1 MSSPSDSVAAILS
14 ARGCP
19 WPAPIVVAETESTN
33 ADVAAMVD
41 TAAAGT
47 SVWADCQTRGRGRLG
62 REWVSPPGA
71 GVWLSV
77 LVRPDVADAEWGWL
91 PLLTGVAVRDGIER
105 ATAIA
110 FDLKWPNDVIN
121 VGNEKVAGILVER
134 RGEAAII
141 GVGINVDMDPL
152 PAPTAT
158 TLALSGWRGDRAEI
172 VGEVLSALY
181 ERLEQWAADSAAVR
195 DAYRESCATI
205 GKSIRLVRQGEPD
218 AIGAATGIDELGR
231 LVIDGLTA
239 VAAGDVTH
247 IRPVT

>member
-1 MSSPSDSVAAILS
+1 MSSPSDSVAAILA

-19 WPAPIVVAETESTN
+19 WPAPVVVGVTESTN
-33 ADVAAMVD
+33 ADIAALVD
-41 TAAAGT
+41 TAAVGT

-77 LVRPDVADAEWGWL
+77 LVRPDVADTQWGWL

-105 ATAIA
+105 ATSIS
-110 FDLKWPNDVIN
+110 FELKWPNDVIS
-121 VGNEKVAGILVER
+121 VANEKVAGILVER
-134 RGEAAII
+134 RGDAAII

-158 TLALSGWRGDRAEI
+158 TLALAGWRGDRAEI
-172 VGEVLSALY
+172 VGEVLCALY
-181 ERLEQWAADSAAVR
+181 ERLDQWAADAAAVR
-195 DAYRESCATI
+195 DTYRQSCATV
-205 GKSIRLVRQGEPD
+205 GKSVRLVREGEPD
-218 AIGAATGIDELGR
+218 TIGEATGIDDSGR

-247 IRPVT
+247 IRPAT